1 MKIVQKG
8 VRSCMA
14 LLAAVR
20 ARVSSVLQSEEAKAF
35 GKRVKTEAGKDT
47 ARLSRALQQ
56 RALGVITES
65 ERKLNQAKVLLKKRK
80 K

>member
-1 MKIVQKG
+1 
-8 VRSCMA
+8 MA

-20 ARVSSVLQSEEAKAF
+20 ARVSGVLQSEEAKAF
-35 GKRVKTEAGKDT
+35 GRRVKTETGKDA
-47 ARLSRALQQ
+47 ARLSRVLRR

-65 ERKLNQAKVLLKKRK
+65 ERKLNQAKALLKKRK